1 MNDITFIEMYTA
13 YEMLPN
19 DDTQAYRMPGELLED
34 FKAVTTNQAKEIR
47 RLMIQYIYNQKNN
60 QRKTIIDNKF
70 IPFFQKYDALKGNKL
85 LSFKLPKKLLEDFKA
100 ITPNQSKILRL
111 LLIEYIYTQRH
122 KATTITK

>member
-13 YEMLPN
+13 YEMLAN
-19 DDTQAYRMPGELLED
+19 DDTQAYRMPSELLED

-60 QRKTIIDNKF
+60 QRKTIIDNEF
-70 IPFFQKYDALKGNKL
+70 IPFFQKYDVLKGNKL

-100 ITPNQSKILRL
+100 VTPNQSKTLRL
-111 LLIEYIYTQRH
+111 LLIEYIYKH
-122 KATTITK
+122 KQQQ